1 MMKRN
6 IALLLAAIIA
16 SSMISC
22 GGSKEPAEDTSA
34 NTDAATTTTE
44 AVSVETETET
54 EAPATENSTPAVI
67 LFGAFKDYIAAN
79 PDASANDIATA
90 LSQNEI
96 LPFNCVAMPAEEG
109 YLAGFSTE
117 ITGFTECTSFAPM
130 IGSIPFV
137 GYVFTVDEAN
147 VEAFKETLTSNY
159 DLRWN
164 ICVEAEE
171 MLCDSVGDKVFFIMA
186 KKSFEN

>member
-1 MMKRN
+1 
-6 IALLLAAIIA
+6 
-16 SSMISC
+16 
-22 GGSKEPAEDTSA
+22 
-34 NTDAATTTTE
+34 
-44 AVSVETETET
+44 
-54 EAPATENSTPAVI
+54 
-67 LFGAFKDYIAAN
+67 
-79 PDASANDIATA
+79 
-90 LSQNEI
+90 
-96 LPFNCVAMPAEEG
+96 MPAEEG

-117 ITGFTECTSFAPM
+117 ITGFTECISFAPM

>member
-22 GGSKEPAEDTSA
+22 GGSKEPTDDTSA
-34 NTDAATTTTE
+34 NTDTDTAATETI
-44 AVSVETETET
+44 AAETETD
-54 EAPATENSTPAVI
+54 APAAESNTPAVI

-79 PDASANDIATA
+79 PDATANDIATA

-109 YLAGFSTE
+109 YLGGFSTE

-147 VEAFKETLTSNY
+147 VESFKETLTANY

-186 KKSFEN
+186 NKSFES